1 MNIWNIR
8 FRTFFEYFK
17 GITDAIMNPIKY
29 CGNLLKLIQLLDG
42 LQGVPLFHTS
52 RAYYSENMHFQHHVD
67 KAKMHL
73 KGVYLF

>member
-1 MNIWNIR
+1 MNIWNIH

-42 LQGVPLFHTS
+42 LQGVPLQFSTFQ
-52 RAYYSENMHFQHHVD
+52 ELITLKICMHF
-67 KAKMHL
+67 
-73 KGVYLF
+73 